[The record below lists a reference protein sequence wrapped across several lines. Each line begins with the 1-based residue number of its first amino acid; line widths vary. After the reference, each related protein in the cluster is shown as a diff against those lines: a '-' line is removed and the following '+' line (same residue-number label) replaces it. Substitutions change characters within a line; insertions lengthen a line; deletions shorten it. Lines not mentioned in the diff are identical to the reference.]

1 VSPCLLRRCGAAGNR
16 RRRSGGSQAALFFFL
31 SSFFFL
37 VGVWVRDGK
46 GIGNTFLFTF
56 RFFYNQGL
64 IKYWTVVFMKL
75 NNFIK
80 EMCSNGIMFTLEF
93 KDV

>member
-1 VSPCLLRRCGAAGNR
+1 VVLPGIEGGVAAEARRHC
-16 RRRSGGSQAALFFFL
+16 FFSFL

-56 RFFYNQGL
+56 RCFYNQGL